1 MCSIWLKKYKIEENI
16 SIFSAKTIRHF
27 NNLVIFALKNIDL
40 LLYSMREIICIGHIT
55 HDHILTPDI
64 DLHIPGGTAWYFAW
78 GMQALAASD
87 KNEVAPYRLITS
99 VGEEDMPAV
108 EQLREA
114 GVKVEVLPSEATVYF
129 ENKYGANM
137 NNRQQRVLSKA
148 APFTWDRLEP
158 LLQGVDKPYFILG
171 SLLAD
176 DFPLDVI
183 KRLHKIGKVVVD
195 VQGYLREV
203 VGEEVKA
210 TDWPE
215 KQEALQY
222 VDVLKTNEFEMDVLT
237 GENDP
242 VKAVRK
248 LAQWGVG
255 EVLLT
260 LGDLGS
266 VIYRRKENSTTEIE
280 AFPPKKLVDATG
292 CGDTYTMAYVY
303 RRTQGFS
310 VAEAGT
316 FAAAVASLKL
326 EHSGPFR
333 GTCEDVEQT
342 IRNHR

>member
-1 MCSIWLKKYKIEENI
+1 
-16 SIFSAKTIRHF
+16 
-27 NNLVIFALKNIDL
+27 
-40 LLYSMREIICIGHIT
+40 MREIICIGHIT
-55 HDHILTPDI
+55 HDHIVTPDI

-87 KNEVAPYRLITS
+87 PNPCSPYRLITA

-108 EQLREA
+108 EQLRKA
-114 GVKVEVLPSEATVYF
+114 GVRVEVLPSQATVYF
-129 ENKYGANM
+129 ENKYGHNM

-158 LLQGVDKPYFILG
+158 LLQGVERPYFILG

-183 KRLHKIGKVVVD
+183 RHLHQIGKVVVD

-203 VGEEVKA
+203 VGEEVRA

-222 VDVLKTNEFEMDVLT
+222 VDVLKTNEYEMDVLT
-237 GENDP
+237 GETDP
-242 VKAVRK
+242 AKAVHK
-248 LAQWGVG
+248 LGQWGVG

-266 VIYRRKENSTTEIE
+266 YIYRRKEDSTTRIE
-280 AFPPKKLVDATG
+280 AFPPRKLVDATG

-303 RRTQGFS
+303 RRTQGAS
-310 VAEAGT
+310 VPEAGR

-326 EHSGPFR
+326 EHSGPFHD
-333 GTCEDVEQT
+333 TVQQVQAL
-342 IRNHR
+342 IH

>member
-1 MCSIWLKKYKIEENI
+1 
-16 SIFSAKTIRHF
+16 
-27 NNLVIFALKNIDL
+27 
-40 LLYSMREIICIGHIT
+40 MREIICIGHIT
-55 HDHILTPDI
+55 HDHIVTPDI

-78 GMQALAASD
+78 GMQALADSD
-87 KNEVAPYRLITS
+87 TNESSPYRLITA

-108 EQLREA
+108 QQLREA
-114 GVKVEVLPSEATVYF
+114 GIRVEVLPSQATVYC

-158 LLQGVDKPYFILG
+158 LLKGVERPYFILG

-183 KRLHKIGKVVVD
+183 KHLHQIGRVVVD

-203 VGEEVKA
+203 VGEEVRA
-210 TDWPE
+210 TDWQQ

-222 VDVLKTNEFEMDVLT
+222 VDVLKTNEYEMDVLT
-237 GENDP
+237 GEQDP
-242 VKAVRK
+242 IKAVHK
-248 LAQWGVG
+248 LGQWGVG

-266 VIYRRKENSTTEIE
+266 FIYRRKEDTTTRIE
-280 AFPPKKLVDATG
+280 SFPPRKLVDATG

-303 RRTQGFS
+303 RRTQGAP
-310 VAEAGT
+310 VAEAGR

-326 EHSGPFR
+326 EHSGPFH
-333 GTCEDVEQT
+333 GTVQQVQT
-342 IRNHR
+342 LLAQ

>member
-1 MCSIWLKKYKIEENI
+1 
-16 SIFSAKTIRHF
+16 
-27 NNLVIFALKNIDL
+27 
-40 LLYSMREIICIGHIT
+40 MREIICIGHIT
-55 HDHILTPDI
+55 HDHIVTPDI

-78 GMQALAASD
+78 GMHALASSD
-87 KNEVAPYRLITS
+87 TNECSPYRLITA

-108 EQLREA
+108 EELQKT

-158 LLQGVDKPYFILG
+158 LLKGVEKPYFILG

-183 KRLHKIGKVVVD
+183 KHLHEIGKVVVD

-203 VGEEVKA
+203 VGQKVKA

-215 KQEALQY
+215 KEEALKY
-222 VDVLKTNEFEMDVLT
+222 VDILKTNEFEMDVLT

-242 VKAVRK
+242 VNAVHR
-248 LAQWGVG
+248 LADWGVG
-255 EVLLT
+255 EILLT

-266 VIYRRKENSTTEIE
+266 VIYRRKDDSATKIE
-280 AFPPKKLVDATG
+280 AFAPKKLVDATG
-292 CGDTYTMAYVY
+292 CGDTYTMAYIY
-303 RRTQGFS
+303 RRTQGAS
-310 VAEAGT
+310 LEDAGK
-316 FAAAVASLKL
+316 FAAGVASLKL

-333 GTCEDVEQT
+333 GTCQEVENL
-342 IRNHR
+342 IG

>member
-1 MCSIWLKKYKIEENI
+1 
-16 SIFSAKTIRHF
+16 
-27 NNLVIFALKNIDL
+27 
-40 LLYSMREIICIGHIT
+40 MREIICIGHIT
-55 HDHILTPDI
+55 HDHIVTPDI

-87 KNEVAPYRLITS
+87 PNPSSPYRLITA

-108 EQLREA
+108 EQLRKA
-114 GVKVEVLPSEATVYF
+114 GVRVEVLPSQATVYF
-129 ENKYGANM
+129 ENKYGHNM

-158 LLQGVDKPYFILG
+158 LLQGVDRPYFILG

-183 KRLHKIGKVVVD
+183 RHLHQIGKVVVD

-203 VGEEVKA
+203 VGEEVRA
-210 TDWPE
+210 TDWPD

-222 VDVLKTNEFEMDVLT
+222 VDVLKTNEYEMDVLT
-237 GENDP
+237 GETDP
-242 VKAVRK
+242 AKAVHK
-248 LAQWGVG
+248 LGQWGVG

-266 VIYRRKENSTTEIE
+266 YIYRRKEDSTTRIE
-280 AFPPKKLVDATG
+280 AFPPRKLVDATG

-303 RRTQGFS
+303 RRTQGAS
-310 VAEAGT
+310 VPDAGR

-333 GTCEDVEQT
+333 DTVQQVNAL
-342 IRNHR
+342 IR

>member
-1 MCSIWLKKYKIEENI
+1 
-16 SIFSAKTIRHF
+16 
-27 NNLVIFALKNIDL
+27 
-40 LLYSMREIICIGHIT
+40 MREIICIGHIT
-55 HDHILTPDI
+55 HDHIVTPDI

-78 GMQALAASD
+78 GMQSLASSD
-87 KNEVAPYRLITS
+87 SNPCSPYRLITA

-114 GVKVEVLPSEATVYF
+114 GVRVEVLPSPATVYF

-158 LLQGVDKPYFILG
+158 LLQGVDRPYFILG

-183 KRLHKIGKVVVD
+183 RHLHQIGKVVVD

-203 VGEEVKA
+203 VGEEVRA
-210 TDWPE
+210 TDWPD

-222 VDVLKTNEFEMDVLT
+222 VDVLKTNEYEMDVLT

-242 VKAVRK
+242 VKAVHK
-248 LAQWGVG
+248 LGQWGVG

-266 VIYRRKENSTTEIE
+266 FIYRRKEDSTTRIE
-280 AFPPKKLVDATG
+280 AFPPKKLVDTTG

-303 RRTQGFS
+303 RRTQGAT
-310 VAEAGT
+310 VHDAGR

-326 EHSGPFR
+326 EHSGPFH
-333 GTCEDVEQT
+333 GTVQQVNAL
-342 IRNHR
+342 IN

>member
-1 MCSIWLKKYKIEENI
+1 
-16 SIFSAKTIRHF
+16 
-27 NNLVIFALKNIDL
+27 
-40 LLYSMREIICIGHIT
+40 MREIICIGHIT
-55 HDHILTPDI
+55 HDHIVTPDI

-78 GMQALAASD
+78 GMQALADSD
-87 KNEVAPYRLITS
+87 TNESSPYRLITA
-99 VGEEDMPAV
+99 VGEEDMSAV
-108 EQLREA
+108 QQLREA
-114 GVKVEVLPSEATVYF
+114 GVRVEVLPSQATVYF

-158 LLQGVDKPYFILG
+158 LLKGVERPYFILG

-183 KRLHKIGKVVVD
+183 KHLHQIGRVVVD

-203 VGEEVKA
+203 VGEEVRA
-210 TDWPE
+210 TDWLQ

-222 VDVLKTNEFEMDVLT
+222 VDVLKTNEYEMDVLT
-237 GENDP
+237 GEQDP
-242 VKAVRK
+242 IKAVHK
-248 LAQWGVG
+248 LGQWGVG

-266 VIYRRKENSTTEIE
+266 FIYRRKEDTTTRIE
-280 AFPPKKLVDATG
+280 SFPPRKLVDATG

-303 RRTQGFS
+303 RRTQGAP
-310 VAEAGT
+310 VAEAGR

-326 EHSGPFR
+326 EHSGPFH
-333 GTCEDVEQT
+333 GTVQQVQALLT
-342 IRNHR
+342 K

>member
-1 MCSIWLKKYKIEENI
+1 
-16 SIFSAKTIRHF
+16 
-27 NNLVIFALKNIDL
+27 
-40 LLYSMREIICIGHIT
+40 MREIICIGHIT
-55 HDHILTPDI
+55 HDHIVTPDI

-78 GMQALAASD
+78 GMQALADSD
-87 KNEVAPYRLITS
+87 TNESSPYRLITA

-108 EQLREA
+108 QQLREA
-114 GVKVEVLPSEATVYF
+114 GVRVEVLPSQATVYF

-158 LLQGVDKPYFILG
+158 LLKGVERPYFILG

-183 KRLHKIGKVVVD
+183 KHLHQIGRVVVD

-203 VGEEVKA
+203 VGEEVRA
-210 TDWPE
+210 TDWPQ

-222 VDVLKTNEFEMDVLT
+222 VDVLKTNEYEMDVLT
-237 GENDP
+237 GEQDP
-242 VKAVRK
+242 IKAVHK
-248 LAQWGVG
+248 LGQWGVG

-266 VIYRRKENSTTEIE
+266 FIYRRKEDTTTRIE
-280 AFPPKKLVDATG
+280 SFPPRKLVDATG

-303 RRTQGFS
+303 RRTQGAPA
-310 VAEAGT
+310 AEAGRL
-316 FAAAVASLKL
+316 AAAVASLKL
-326 EHSGPFR
+326 EHSGPFH
-333 GTCEDVEQT
+333 GTVQQVQALLAK
-342 IRNHR
+342 

>member
-1 MCSIWLKKYKIEENI
+1 
-16 SIFSAKTIRHF
+16 
-27 NNLVIFALKNIDL
+27 
-40 LLYSMREIICIGHIT
+40 MREIICIGHIT
-55 HDHILTPDI
+55 HDHIVTPDI

-87 KNEVAPYRLITS
+87 TNESSPYRLITA

-108 EQLREA
+108 QQLRKA
-114 GVKVEVLPSEATVYF
+114 GVRVEVLPSQATVHF

-158 LLQGVDKPYFILG
+158 LLKGVERPYFILG

-183 KRLHKIGKVVVD
+183 KHLHQIGRVVVD

-203 VGEEVKA
+203 VGEEVRA
-210 TDWPE
+210 TDWLQ

-222 VDVLKTNEFEMDVLT
+222 VDVLKTNEYEMDVLT
-237 GENDP
+237 GEQDP
-242 VKAVRK
+242 IKAVHK
-248 LAQWGVG
+248 LGQWGVG

-266 VIYRRKENSTTEIE
+266 FIYRRNEDTTTRIE
-280 AFPPKKLVDATG
+280 SFPPRKLVDATG

-303 RRTQGFS
+303 RRTQGAP
-310 VAEAGT
+310 VAEAGR

-326 EHSGPFR
+326 EHSGPFH
-333 GTCEDVEQT
+333 GTVQQVQT
-342 IRNHR
+342 LLAK

>member
-1 MCSIWLKKYKIEENI
+1 
-16 SIFSAKTIRHF
+16 
-27 NNLVIFALKNIDL
+27 
-40 LLYSMREIICIGHIT
+40 MREIICIGHIT
-55 HDHILTPDI
+55 HDHIVTPDI

-78 GMQALAASD
+78 GMHALAASD
-87 KNEVAPYRLITS
+87 PAPCSPYRLITA

-108 EQLREA
+108 EQLRNA
-114 GVKVEVLPSEATVYF
+114 GVNVEVLPSQATVYF

-158 LLQGVDKPYFILG
+158 LLQGVERPYFILG

-183 KRLHKIGKVVVD
+183 HRLHQIGKVVVD

-203 VGEEVKA
+203 VGEEVRA
-210 TDWPE
+210 TDWPQ

-222 VDVLKTNEFEMDVLT
+222 VDVLKTNEYEMDVLT
-237 GENDP
+237 GETDP
-242 VKAVRK
+242 VKAVHK
-248 LAQWGVG
+248 LGKWGVG

-266 VIYRRKENSTTEIE
+266 VIYRRKEDSTTCIE
-280 AFPPKKLVDATG
+280 AFPPHKLVDATG
-292 CGDTYTMAYVY
+292 CGDTYTMAYCY
-303 RRTQGFS
+303 RRTQGAC
-310 VAEAGT
+310 VLDAGR

-326 EHSGPFR
+326 ERSGPFN
-333 GTCEDVEQT
+333 GTVPQVQALLSK
-342 IRNHR
+342 

>member
-1 MCSIWLKKYKIEENI
+1 
-16 SIFSAKTIRHF
+16 
-27 NNLVIFALKNIDL
+27 
-40 LLYSMREIICIGHIT
+40 MREIICIGHIT
-55 HDHILTPDI
+55 HDHIVTPDI

-87 KNEVAPYRLITS
+87 TNESSPYRLITA

-108 EQLREA
+108 QQLREA
-114 GVKVEVLPSEATVYF
+114 GVRVEVLPSQATVYF

-158 LLQGVDKPYFILG
+158 LLKGVERPYFILG

-183 KRLHKIGKVVVD
+183 KHLHQIGRVVVD

-203 VGEEVKA
+203 VGEEVRA
-210 TDWPE
+210 TDWLQ

-222 VDVLKTNEFEMDVLT
+222 VDVLKTNEYEMDVLT
-237 GENDP
+237 GEQDP
-242 VKAVRK
+242 IKAVHK
-248 LAQWGVG
+248 LGQWGVG

-266 VIYRRKENSTTEIE
+266 FIYRRKEDTTTRIE
-280 AFPPKKLVDATG
+280 SFPPRKLVDATG

-303 RRTQGFS
+303 RRTQGAP
-310 VAEAGT
+310 VAEAGR

-326 EHSGPFR
+326 EHSGPFH
-333 GTCEDVEQT
+333 GTVQQV
-342 IRNHR
+342 HALLAK

>member
-1 MCSIWLKKYKIEENI
+1 
-16 SIFSAKTIRHF
+16 
-27 NNLVIFALKNIDL
+27 
-40 LLYSMREIICIGHIT
+40 MREIICIGHIT
-55 HDHILTPDI
+55 HDHIVTPDI

-78 GMQALAASD
+78 GMHALAVSD
-87 KNEVAPYRLITS
+87 PAPCSPYRLITA

-108 EQLREA
+108 EQLRNA
-114 GVKVEVLPSEATVYF
+114 GVNVEVLPSQATVYF

-158 LLQGVDKPYFILG
+158 LLQGVERPYFILG

-183 KRLHKIGKVVVD
+183 HRLHEIGKVVVD

-203 VGEEVKA
+203 VGEEVRA
-210 TDWPE
+210 TDWPQ

-222 VDVLKTNEFEMDVLT
+222 VDVLKTNEYEMDVLT
-237 GENDP
+237 GETDP
-242 VKAVRK
+242 VKVVHK
-248 LAQWGVG
+248 LGNWGVG

-266 VIYRRKENSTTEIE
+266 VIYRRKEDSTTRIE
-280 AFPPKKLVDATG
+280 SFPPRKLVDATG
-292 CGDTYTMAYVY
+292 CGDTYTMAYCY
-303 RRTQGFS
+303 RRTQGAS
-310 VAEAGT
+310 VLEAGR

-326 EHSGPFR
+326 ERSGPFN
-333 GTCEDVEQT
+333 GTVPQVQALLAK
-342 IRNHR
+342 

>member
-1 MCSIWLKKYKIEENI
+1 
-16 SIFSAKTIRHF
+16 
-27 NNLVIFALKNIDL
+27 
-40 LLYSMREIICIGHIT
+40 MREIICIGHIT
-55 HDHILTPDI
+55 HDHIVTPDI

-78 GMQALAASD
+78 GMQSLASSD
-87 KNEVAPYRLITS
+87 SNPCSPYRLITA

-114 GVKVEVLPSEATVYF
+114 GVRVEVLTSPATVYF

-158 LLQGVDKPYFILG
+158 LLKGVDRPYFILG

-183 KRLHKIGKVVVD
+183 KRLHEIGRVVVD

-203 VGEEVKA
+203 VGEEVRA

-215 KQEALQY
+215 KEEALQY
-222 VDVLKTNEFEMDVLT
+222 VDVLKTNEYEMDVLT

-242 VKAVRK
+242 VKAVHK
-248 LAQWGVG
+248 LGQWGVG

-266 VIYRRKENSTTEIE
+266 FIYRRKEDSTTRIE
-280 AFPPKKLVDATG
+280 AFPPKKLVDTTG

-303 RRTQGFS
+303 RRTQGAT
-310 VAEAGT
+310 VHDAGR

-326 EHSGPFR
+326 EHSGPFH
-333 GTCEDVEQT
+333 GTVQQVNAL
-342 IRNHR
+342 IH

>member
-1 MCSIWLKKYKIEENI
+1 
-16 SIFSAKTIRHF
+16 
-27 NNLVIFALKNIDL
+27 
-40 LLYSMREIICIGHIT
+40 MREIICIGHIT
-55 HDHILTPDI
+55 HDHIVTPDI

-87 KNEVAPYRLITS
+87 TNESSPYRLITA

-108 EQLREA
+108 QQLREA
-114 GVKVEVLPSEATVYF
+114 GVRVEVLPSQATVYF

-158 LLQGVDKPYFILG
+158 LLKGVERPYFILG

-183 KRLHKIGKVVVD
+183 KHLHQIGRVVVD

-203 VGEEVKA
+203 VGEEVRA
-210 TDWPE
+210 TDWPQ

-222 VDVLKTNEFEMDVLT
+222 VDVLKTNEYEMDVLT
-237 GENDP
+237 GEQDP
-242 VKAVRK
+242 IKAVHK
-248 LAQWGVG
+248 LGQWGVG

-266 VIYRRKENSTTEIE
+266 FIYRRKEDTTTRID
-280 AFPPKKLVDATG
+280 AFPPRKLVDATG

-303 RRTQGFS
+303 RRTQGAP
-310 VAEAGT
+310 VAEAGR

-326 EHSGPFR
+326 ENSGPFH
-333 GTCEDVEQT
+333 GTVQQVQALLAK
-342 IRNHR
+342 

>member
-1 MCSIWLKKYKIEENI
+1 
-16 SIFSAKTIRHF
+16 
-27 NNLVIFALKNIDL
+27 
-40 LLYSMREIICIGHIT
+40 MREIICIGHIT
-55 HDHILTPDI
+55 HDHIVTPDI

-78 GMQALAASD
+78 GMHALAASD
-87 KNEVAPYRLITS
+87 PEPCSPYRLITA

-108 EQLREA
+108 EQLRKA
-114 GVKVEVLPSEATVYF
+114 GVRVEVLPSQATVYF

-158 LLQGVDKPYFILG
+158 LLQGVDRPYFILG

-183 KRLHKIGKVVVD
+183 HRLHEIGKVVVD

-203 VGEEVKA
+203 VGEEVRA
-210 TDWPE
+210 TDWPQ

-222 VDVLKTNEFEMDVLT
+222 VDVLKTNEYEMDVLT
-237 GENDP
+237 GETDP
-242 VKAVRK
+242 VKAVHK
-248 LAQWGVG
+248 LGKWGVG

-266 VIYRRKENSTTEIE
+266 VIYRRKEDSTTCIE
-280 AFPPKKLVDATG
+280 AFPPRKLVDATG
-292 CGDTYTMAYVY
+292 CGDTYTMAYCY
-303 RRTQGFS
+303 RRTQGAC
-310 VAEAGT
+310 VLDAGR

-326 EHSGPFR
+326 ERSGPFN
-333 GTCEDVEQT
+333 GTVPQVQALLSK
-342 IRNHR
+342 

>member
-1 MCSIWLKKYKIEENI
+1 
-16 SIFSAKTIRHF
+16 
-27 NNLVIFALKNIDL
+27 
-40 LLYSMREIICIGHIT
+40 MREIICIGHIT
-55 HDHILTPDI
+55 HDHIVTPDI

-87 KNEVAPYRLITS
+87 PNPCSPYRLITA

-108 EQLREA
+108 EQLRKA
-114 GVKVEVLPSEATVYF
+114 GVRVEVLPSQATVYF
-129 ENKYGANM
+129 ENKYGHNM

-158 LLQGVDKPYFILG
+158 LLQGVDRPYFILG

-183 KRLHKIGKVVVD
+183 RHLHQIGKVVVD

-203 VGEEVKA
+203 VGEEVRA
-210 TDWPE
+210 TDWPD

-222 VDVLKTNEFEMDVLT
+222 VDVLKTNEYEMDVLT
-237 GENDP
+237 GETDP
-242 VKAVRK
+242 AKAVHK
-248 LAQWGVG
+248 LGQWGVG

-266 VIYRRKENSTTEIE
+266 YIYRRKEDSTTRIV
-280 AFPPKKLVDATG
+280 AFPPRKLVDATG

-303 RRTQGFS
+303 RRTQGAS
-310 VAEAGT
+310 VPEAGR

-326 EHSGPFR
+326 EHSGPFHD
-333 GTCEDVEQT
+333 TVQQVNAL
-342 IRNHR
+342 IH

>member
-1 MCSIWLKKYKIEENI
+1 
-16 SIFSAKTIRHF
+16 
-27 NNLVIFALKNIDL
+27 
-40 LLYSMREIICIGHIT
+40 MREIICIGHIT
-55 HDHILTPDI
+55 HDHIVTPDI

-87 KNEVAPYRLITS
+87 TNESSPYRLITA

-108 EQLREA
+108 QQLREA
-114 GVKVEVLPSEATVYF
+114 GVRVEVLPSQATVYF

-158 LLQGVDKPYFILG
+158 LLKGVERPYFILG

-183 KRLHKIGKVVVD
+183 KHLHQIGRVVVD

-203 VGEEVKA
+203 VGEEVRA
-210 TDWPE
+210 TDWPQ

-222 VDVLKTNEFEMDVLT
+222 VDVLKTNEYEMDVLT
-237 GENDP
+237 GEQDP
-242 VKAVRK
+242 IKAVHK
-248 LAQWGVG
+248 LGQWGVG

-266 VIYRRKENSTTEIE
+266 FIYRRKEDTTTRID
-280 AFPPKKLVDATG
+280 AFPPRKLVDATG

-303 RRTQGFS
+303 RRTQGAP
-310 VAEAGT
+310 VAEAGR

-326 EHSGPFR
+326 EHSGPFH
-333 GTCEDVEQT
+333 GTVQQVQALLAK
-342 IRNHR
+342 

>member
-1 MCSIWLKKYKIEENI
+1 
-16 SIFSAKTIRHF
+16 
-27 NNLVIFALKNIDL
+27 
-40 LLYSMREIICIGHIT
+40 MREIICIGHIT
-55 HDHILTPDI
+55 HDHIVTPDI

-78 GMQALAASD
+78 GMQALADTDS
-87 KNEVAPYRLITS
+87 NPSSPYRLITA
-99 VGEEDMPAV
+99 VGEDDMPAV
-108 EQLREA
+108 QQLREA
-114 GVKVEVLPSEATVYF
+114 GVRVEVLPSPATVYF

-158 LLQGVDKPYFILG
+158 LLQGVDRPYFILG

-183 KRLHKIGKVVVD
+183 RHLHQIGKVVVD

-203 VGEEVKA
+203 VGEEVRA
-210 TDWPE
+210 TDWPD

-222 VDVLKTNEFEMDVLT
+222 VDVLKTNEYEMDVLT
-237 GENDP
+237 GESDP
-242 VKAVRK
+242 VKAVHK
-248 LAQWGVG
+248 LGQWGVG

-266 VIYRRKENSTTEIE
+266 VIYRRKENTTTRIE
-280 AFPPKKLVDATG
+280 AFPPRKLVDATG

-303 RRTQGFS
+303 RRTQGAS
-310 VAEAGT
+310 IAEAGR

-333 GTCEDVEQT
+333 DTVQDVQT
-342 IRNHR
+342 LSNSH

>member
-1 MCSIWLKKYKIEENI
+1 
-16 SIFSAKTIRHF
+16 
-27 NNLVIFALKNIDL
+27 
-40 LLYSMREIICIGHIT
+40 MREIICIGHIT
-55 HDHILTPDI
+55 HDHIVTPDI

-78 GMQALAASD
+78 GMQALADSD
-87 KNEVAPYRLITS
+87 TNESSPYRLITA

-108 EQLREA
+108 QQLRVA
-114 GVKVEVLPSEATVYF
+114 GVRVEVLPSQATVYF

-158 LLQGVDKPYFILG
+158 LLKGVERPYFILG

-183 KRLHKIGKVVVD
+183 KHLHQIGRVVVD

-203 VGEEVKA
+203 VGEEVRA
-210 TDWPE
+210 TDWLQ

-222 VDVLKTNEFEMDVLT
+222 VDVLKTNEYEMDVLT
-237 GENDP
+237 GEQDP
-242 VKAVRK
+242 IKAVHK
-248 LAQWGVG
+248 LGQWGVG

-266 VIYRRKENSTTEIE
+266 FIYRRKEDTTTRIE
-280 AFPPKKLVDATG
+280 SFPPRKLVDATG

-303 RRTQGFS
+303 RRTQGAP
-310 VAEAGT
+310 VAEAGR

-326 EHSGPFR
+326 EHSGPFH
-333 GTCEDVEQT
+333 GTVQQVQALLAK
-342 IRNHR
+342 

>member
-1 MCSIWLKKYKIEENI
+1 
-16 SIFSAKTIRHF
+16 
-27 NNLVIFALKNIDL
+27 
-40 LLYSMREIICIGHIT
+40 MREIICIGHIT
-55 HDHILTPDI
+55 HDHIVTPDI

-78 GMQALAASD
+78 GMQALADSD
-87 KNEVAPYRLITS
+87 TNESSPYRLITA

-108 EQLREA
+108 QQLREA
-114 GVKVEVLPSEATVYF
+114 GVRVEVLPSQATVYF

-158 LLQGVDKPYFILG
+158 LLKGVERPYFILG

-183 KRLHKIGKVVVD
+183 KHLHQIGRVVVD

-203 VGEEVKA
+203 VGEEVRA
-210 TDWPE
+210 TDWLQ

-222 VDVLKTNEFEMDVLT
+222 VDVLKTNEYEMDVLT
-237 GENDP
+237 GEQDP
-242 VKAVRK
+242 IKAVHK
-248 LAQWGVG
+248 LGQWGVG

-266 VIYRRKENSTTEIE
+266 FIYRRKEDTTTRIE
-280 AFPPKKLVDATG
+280 SFPPRKLVDATG

-303 RRTQGFS
+303 RRTQGAP
-310 VAEAGT
+310 VAEAGR

-326 EHSGPFR
+326 EHSGPFH
-333 GTCEDVEQT
+333 GTVQQVQALLAK
-342 IRNHR
+342 

>member
-1 MCSIWLKKYKIEENI
+1 
-16 SIFSAKTIRHF
+16 
-27 NNLVIFALKNIDL
+27 
-40 LLYSMREIICIGHIT
+40 MREIICIGHIT
-55 HDHILTPDI
+55 HDHIVTPDI

-78 GMQALAASD
+78 GMQALADSD
-87 KNEVAPYRLITS
+87 TNESSPYRLITA

-108 EQLREA
+108 QQLREA
-114 GVKVEVLPSEATVYF
+114 GVRVEVLPSQSTVYF

-158 LLQGVDKPYFILG
+158 LLKGVERPYFILG

-183 KRLHKIGKVVVD
+183 HRLHQIGKVVVD

-203 VGEEVKA
+203 VGEEVRP
-210 TDWPE
+210 TDWPQ

-222 VDVLKTNEFEMDVLT
+222 VDVLKTNEYEMDVLT
-237 GENDP
+237 GEHDP
-242 VKAVRK
+242 IKAVHK
-248 LAQWGVG
+248 LGQWGVG

-266 VIYRRKENSTTEIE
+266 FIYRRKEDTTTRID
-280 AFPPKKLVDATG
+280 AFPPRKLVDATG

-303 RRTQGFS
+303 RRTQGAP
-310 VAEAGT
+310 VAESGR

-326 EHSGPFR
+326 EHSGPFH
-333 GTCEDVEQT
+333 GTVQQVQALLAK
-342 IRNHR
+342 

>member
-1 MCSIWLKKYKIEENI
+1 
-16 SIFSAKTIRHF
+16 
-27 NNLVIFALKNIDL
+27 
-40 LLYSMREIICIGHIT
+40 MREIICIGHIT
-55 HDHILTPDI
+55 HDHIVTSDI

-78 GMQALAASD
+78 GMQALADSD
-87 KNEVAPYRLITS
+87 TNESSPYRLITA

-108 EQLREA
+108 QQLREA
-114 GVKVEVLPSEATVYF
+114 GVRVEVLPSQATVYF

-158 LLQGVDKPYFILG
+158 LLKGVERPYFILG

-183 KRLHKIGKVVVD
+183 KHLHQIGRVVVD

-203 VGEEVKA
+203 VGEEVRA
-210 TDWPE
+210 TDWQQ

-222 VDVLKTNEFEMDVLT
+222 VDVLKTNEYEMDVLT
-237 GENDP
+237 GEQDP
-242 VKAVRK
+242 IKAVHK
-248 LAQWGVG
+248 LGQWGVG

-266 VIYRRKENSTTEIE
+266 FIYRRKEDTTTRIE
-280 AFPPKKLVDATG
+280 SFPPRKLVDATG

-303 RRTQGFS
+303 RRTQGAP
-310 VAEAGT
+310 VAEAGR

-326 EHSGPFR
+326 EHSGPFH
-333 GTCEDVEQT
+333 GTVQQVQALLAK
-342 IRNHR
+342 

>member
-1 MCSIWLKKYKIEENI
+1 
-16 SIFSAKTIRHF
+16 
-27 NNLVIFALKNIDL
+27 
-40 LLYSMREIICIGHIT
+40 MREIICIGHIT
-55 HDHILTPDI
+55 HDHIVTPDI

-87 KNEVAPYRLITS
+87 TNESSPYRLITA

-108 EQLREA
+108 QQLREA
-114 GVKVEVLPSEATVYF
+114 GVRVEVLPSQATVYF

-158 LLQGVDKPYFILG
+158 LLKGVERPYFILG

-183 KRLHKIGKVVVD
+183 KHLHQIGRVVVD

-203 VGEEVKA
+203 VGEEVRA
-210 TDWPE
+210 TDWLQ

-222 VDVLKTNEFEMDVLT
+222 VDVLKTNEYEMDVLT
-237 GENDP
+237 GEQDP
-242 VKAVRK
+242 IKAVHK
-248 LAQWGVG
+248 LGQWGVG

-266 VIYRRKENSTTEIE
+266 FIYRRKEDTTTRIE
-280 AFPPKKLVDATG
+280 SFPPRKLVDATG

-303 RRTQGFS
+303 RRTQGAP
-310 VAEAGT
+310 VAEAGR

-326 EHSGPFR
+326 EHSGPFH
-333 GTCEDVEQT
+333 GTVQQVQALLT
-342 IRNHR
+342 K

>member
-1 MCSIWLKKYKIEENI
+1 
-16 SIFSAKTIRHF
+16 
-27 NNLVIFALKNIDL
+27 
-40 LLYSMREIICIGHIT
+40 MREIICIGHIT
-55 HDHILTPDI
+55 HDHIVTPDI

-78 GMQALAASD
+78 GMQALADSD
-87 KNEVAPYRLITS
+87 TNESSPYRLITA

-108 EQLREA
+108 QQLREA
-114 GVKVEVLPSEATVYF
+114 GVRVEVLPSQATVYF

-158 LLQGVDKPYFILG
+158 LLKGVERPYFILG

-183 KRLHKIGKVVVD
+183 KHLHQIGRVVVD
-195 VQGYLREV
+195 VQGYLRGV
-203 VGEEVKA
+203 VGEEVRA
-210 TDWPE
+210 TDWLQ

-222 VDVLKTNEFEMDVLT
+222 VDVLKTNEYEMDVLT
-237 GENDP
+237 GEQDP
-242 VKAVRK
+242 IKAVHK
-248 LAQWGVG
+248 LGQWGVG

-266 VIYRRKENSTTEIE
+266 FIYRRKEDTTTRIE
-280 AFPPKKLVDATG
+280 SFPPRKLVDATG

-303 RRTQGFS
+303 RRTQGAP
-310 VAEAGT
+310 VAEAGR

-326 EHSGPFR
+326 EHSGPFH
-333 GTCEDVEQT
+333 GTVQQVQT
-342 IRNHR
+342 LLAK

>member
-1 MCSIWLKKYKIEENI
+1 
-16 SIFSAKTIRHF
+16 
-27 NNLVIFALKNIDL
+27 
-40 LLYSMREIICIGHIT
+40 MREIICIGHIT
-55 HDHILTPDI
+55 HDHIVTPDI

-78 GMQALAASD
+78 GMQALADSD
-87 KNEVAPYRLITS
+87 ANESSPYRLITA

-108 EQLREA
+108 QQLREA
-114 GVKVEVLPSEATVYF
+114 GVRVEVLPSQATVYF

-158 LLQGVDKPYFILG
+158 LLKGVERPYFILG

-183 KRLHKIGKVVVD
+183 KHLHQIGRVVVD

-203 VGEEVKA
+203 VGEEVRA
-210 TDWPE
+210 TDWLQ

-222 VDVLKTNEFEMDVLT
+222 VDVLKTNEYEMDVLT
-237 GENDP
+237 GEQDP
-242 VKAVRK
+242 IKAVHK
-248 LAQWGVG
+248 LGQWGVG

-266 VIYRRKENSTTEIE
+266 FIYRRKEDTTTRIE
-280 AFPPKKLVDATG
+280 SFPPRKLVDATG

-303 RRTQGFS
+303 RRTQGAP
-310 VAEAGT
+310 VAEAGR

-326 EHSGPFR
+326 EHSGPFH
-333 GTCEDVEQT
+333 GTVQQVQT
-342 IRNHR
+342 ILAK

>member
-1 MCSIWLKKYKIEENI
+1 
-16 SIFSAKTIRHF
+16 
-27 NNLVIFALKNIDL
+27 
-40 LLYSMREIICIGHIT
+40 MREIICIGHIT
-55 HDHILTPDI
+55 HDHIVTPDI

-78 GMQALAASD
+78 GMQALVDSD
-87 KNEVAPYRLITS
+87 TNESSPYRLITA
-99 VGEEDMPAV
+99 VGEEDMSAV
-108 EQLREA
+108 QQLREA
-114 GVKVEVLPSEATVYF
+114 GVRVEVLPSQATVYF

-158 LLQGVDKPYFILG
+158 LLKGVECPYFILG

-183 KRLHKIGKVVVD
+183 KHLHQIGRVVVD

-203 VGEEVKA
+203 VGEEVRA
-210 TDWPE
+210 TDWLQ

-222 VDVLKTNEFEMDVLT
+222 VDVLKTNEYEMDVLT
-237 GENDP
+237 GEQDP
-242 VKAVRK
+242 IKAVHK
-248 LAQWGVG
+248 LGQWGVG

-266 VIYRRKENSTTEIE
+266 FIYRRKEDTTTRIE
-280 AFPPKKLVDATG
+280 SFPPRKLVDATG

-303 RRTQGFS
+303 RRTQGAP
-310 VAEAGT
+310 VAEAGR

-326 EHSGPFR
+326 EHSGPFH
-333 GTCEDVEQT
+333 GTVQQVQALLAK
-342 IRNHR
+342 

>member
-1 MCSIWLKKYKIEENI
+1 
-16 SIFSAKTIRHF
+16 
-27 NNLVIFALKNIDL
+27 
-40 LLYSMREIICIGHIT
+40 MREIICIGHIT
-55 HDHILTPDI
+55 HDHIVTPDI

-78 GMQALAASD
+78 GMQSLASSD
-87 KNEVAPYRLITS
+87 SNPCSPYRLITA

-114 GVKVEVLPSEATVYF
+114 GVRVEVLPSPATVYF

-158 LLQGVDKPYFILG
+158 LLQGVDRPYFILG

-183 KRLHKIGKVVVD
+183 RHLHQIGKVVVD

-203 VGEEVKA
+203 VGEEVRA
-210 TDWPE
+210 TDWPD

-222 VDVLKTNEFEMDVLT
+222 VDVLKTNEYEMDVLT

-242 VKAVRK
+242 VKAVHK
-248 LAQWGVG
+248 LGQWGVG

-266 VIYRRKENSTTEIE
+266 FIYRRKEDSTTRIE
-280 AFPPKKLVDATG
+280 AFPPKKLVDTTG

-303 RRTQGFS
+303 RRTQGAT
-310 VAEAGT
+310 VHDAGR

-326 EHSGPFR
+326 EHSGPFH
-333 GTCEDVEQT
+333 GTVQQVNAL
-342 IRNHR
+342 IH

>member
-1 MCSIWLKKYKIEENI
+1 
-16 SIFSAKTIRHF
+16 
-27 NNLVIFALKNIDL
+27 
-40 LLYSMREIICIGHIT
+40 MREIICIGHIT
-55 HDHILTPDI
+55 HDHIVTPDI

-87 KNEVAPYRLITS
+87 TNESSPYRLITA

-108 EQLREA
+108 QQLREA
-114 GVKVEVLPSEATVYF
+114 GVRVEVLPSQATVYF

-158 LLQGVDKPYFILG
+158 LLKGVERPYFILG

-183 KRLHKIGKVVVD
+183 KHLHQIGRVVVD

-203 VGEEVKA
+203 VGEEVRA
-210 TDWPE
+210 TDWLQ

-222 VDVLKTNEFEMDVLT
+222 VDVLKTNEYEMDVLT
-237 GENDP
+237 GEQDP
-242 VKAVRK
+242 IKAVHK
-248 LAQWGVG
+248 LGQWGVG

-266 VIYRRKENSTTEIE
+266 FIYRRKEDTTTRIE
-280 AFPPKKLVDATG
+280 SFPPRKLVDATG

-303 RRTQGFS
+303 RRTQGAP
-310 VAEAGT
+310 VAEAGR

-326 EHSGPFR
+326 EHSGPFH
-333 GTCEDVEQT
+333 GTVQQVQALLAK
-342 IRNHR
+342 

>member
-1 MCSIWLKKYKIEENI
+1 MRSEI
-16 SIFSAKTIRHF
+16 
-27 NNLVIFALKNIDL
+27 NLYCF
-40 LLYSMREIICIGHIT
+40 MREIICIGHIT
-55 HDHILTPDI
+55 HDHIVTPDI

-78 GMQALAASD
+78 GMQALADSD
-87 KNEVAPYRLITS
+87 TNESSPYRLITA

-108 EQLREA
+108 QQLREA
-114 GVKVEVLPSEATVYF
+114 GVRVEVLPSQATVYF

-158 LLQGVDKPYFILG
+158 LLKGVERPYFILG

-183 KRLHKIGKVVVD
+183 KHLHQIGRVVVD

-203 VGEEVKA
+203 VGEEVRA
-210 TDWPE
+210 TDWLQ

-222 VDVLKTNEFEMDVLT
+222 VDVLKTNEYEMDVLT
-237 GENDP
+237 GEQDP
-242 VKAVRK
+242 IKAVHK
-248 LAQWGVG
+248 LGQWGVG

-266 VIYRRKENSTTEIE
+266 FIYRRKEDTTTRIE
-280 AFPPKKLVDATG
+280 SFPPRKLVDATG

-303 RRTQGFS
+303 RRTQGAP
-310 VAEAGT
+310 VAEAGR

-326 EHSGPFR
+326 EHSGPFH
-333 GTCEDVEQT
+333 GTVQQVQALLAK
-342 IRNHR
+342 